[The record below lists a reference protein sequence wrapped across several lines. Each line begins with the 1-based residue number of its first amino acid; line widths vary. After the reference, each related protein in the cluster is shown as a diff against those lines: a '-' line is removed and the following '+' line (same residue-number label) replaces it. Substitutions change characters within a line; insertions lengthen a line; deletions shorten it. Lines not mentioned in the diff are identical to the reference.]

1 MAIELKKDAA
11 YSLLVPT
18 SMGVRLTPV
27 NGQPFHCSDTFQMQV
42 TSAETNVA
50 SIASFLGLKVKV
62 LTAFVKDY
70 GNP

>member
-1 MAIELKKDAA
+1 MALELKKDAM

-42 TSAETNVA
+42 TSAENK
-50 SIASFLGLKVKV
+50 LQLKHPISSVSTLK
-62 LTAFVKDY
+62 
-70 GNP
+70 